1 MNYIFAN
8 DGTNCDA
15 KASNKP
21 YTHAVSYT
29 TRDGYTYFSFHA
41 SAALAAKAAGTRAAK
56 YGETINAVVETSLI
70 TSGLYK
76 TVKKGNQIN
85 NWRYWLDKIIA
96 ENNGERECNHGSVE
110 YHDRQTQRVLLELA
124 RLGVD
129 TKTIAL

>member
-29 TRDGYTYFSFHA
+29 GRTGRIDFSFHT
-41 SAALAAKAAGTRAAK
+41 SAALANKAAATAISK
-56 YGETINAVVETSLI
+56 YGSVVNAVVETSLI
-70 TSGLYK
+70 TVGLYK
-76 TVKKGNQIN
+76 TIKKGNSITEYRRLLN
-85 NWRYWLDKIIA
+85 NLIA
-96 ENNGERECNHGSVE
+96 ENNGERECYCYN
-110 YHDRQTQRVLLELA
+110 HDRQTQHVLLELA

>member
-76 TVKKGNQIN
+76 TIKRGNKIN

-96 ENNGERECNHGSVE
+96 ENNGERECFCPD
-110 YHDRQTQRVLLELA
+110 HDRITQRILLELA